1 MAEAASISR
10 ILMVVS
16 IVVTRLTA
24 GLVISA
30 SLSYLIIRM
39 RSDYRIAQSLER
51 FFA

>member
-16 IVVTRLTA
+16 IVVTRLTV

-30 SLSYLIIRM
+30 NLCIFISMQIRLSHHLI
-39 RSDYRIAQSLER
+39 A
-51 FFA
+51 

>member
-30 SLSYLIIRM
+30 SLSYFSYSYEIGLSHRP
-39 RSDYRIAQSLER
+39 IA
-51 FFA
+51 